1 MRHTILLWLLPLFI
15 EVPALQADAQTPVY
29 SLKYFAPDTG

>member
-15 EVPALQADAQTPVY
+15 AVPALQAGAQTPVY